1 MGKNQVTQSLYEELT
16 WNISALKVLQEGI
29 EMVKEQRELL
39 QLPLDLSISLIP
51 PKKQEDIMIVAS
63 RAEAELRR
71 GEKDPIVYLY
81 TKLVVD
87 HFRELRT
94 NIERNYPENREL
106 QKFLSSVREQ
116 QALDNLVE
124 SMIEGLEGLLSPL
137 K

>member
-1 MGKNQVTQSLYEELT
+1 MGKNQVIQSLQEELA
-16 WNISALKVLQEGI
+16 WNISTLKVLQEGI

-39 QLPLDLSISLIP
+39 QLPIDLSINLIP
-51 PKKQEDIMIVAS
+51 PRKKEDLMVAANS
-63 RAEAELRR
+63 AEAELRR

-94 NIERNYPENREL
+94 NIERNCPKNREL
-106 QKFLSSVREQ
+106 KKFISAVREQ
-116 QALDNLVE
+116 QNLDTLVD
-124 SMIEGLEGLLSPL
+124 SMIEGLEELLSPL